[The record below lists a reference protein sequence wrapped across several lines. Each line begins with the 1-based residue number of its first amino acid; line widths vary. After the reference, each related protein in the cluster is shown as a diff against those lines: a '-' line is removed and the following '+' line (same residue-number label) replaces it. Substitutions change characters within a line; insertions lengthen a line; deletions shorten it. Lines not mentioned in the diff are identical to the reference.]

1 MRYASRVQATLVA
14 ALGADPAVEDLCQE
28 VFLGLFRRAAQLRE
42 PHALKAYLLG
52 SAVRIAAFKR
62 RSRARRRHWF
72 GLLAFEPTHSAA
84 SGPVV
89 EERDA
94 VRALRRILDTLPL
107 RPRMAFVLRYVE
119 ELSSKEIAL
128 ALDISEATAKRA
140 VVRGRERVLLLARR
154 ELALRDYLVSL
165 EGRQP

>member
-1 MRYASRVQATLVA
+1 MSHHRTA
-14 ALGADPAVEDLCQE
+14 AEGLG
-28 VFLGLFRRAAQLRE
+28 
-42 PHALKAYLLG
+42 AYLLG
-52 SAVRIAAFKR
+52 SAVRIAAFTR
-62 RSRARRRHWF
+62 RSRARRRRWF
-72 GLLAFEPTHSAA
+72 GLLASEPTRAGVSQ
-84 SGPVV
+84 PIV

-94 VRALRRILDTLPL
+94 VRVLRRILDTVPE
-107 RPRMAFVLRYVE
+107 RPRMAFVLKYVE

-154 ELALRDYLVSL
+154 ELALRDYLDPL